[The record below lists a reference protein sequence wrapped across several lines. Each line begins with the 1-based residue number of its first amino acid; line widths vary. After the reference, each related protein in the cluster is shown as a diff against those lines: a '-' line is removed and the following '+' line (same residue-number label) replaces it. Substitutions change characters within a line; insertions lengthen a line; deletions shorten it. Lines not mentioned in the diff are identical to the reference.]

1 MCYNYEYMIERGI
14 KRANRERGEKM
25 DYSELSVAEKKI
37 LGEDAKRL
45 TKNFPANGDD
55 SSTGESSFE
64 TISSFPGQET
74 IVIPITT
81 KIREA
86 YLFGFLADWA
96 KSAKDGKANY
106 NCRGETILEKPTW
119 KKPFIRGQRC
129 LVPAAAFYETDRSTK
144 KRYRFTVRDEPEI
157 FYAGIFNHWTNKDTG
172 EIFKTFAIIT
182 WEANELVRQV
192 WERMP
197 VILNKDAQQVWMNME
212 SSVQECV
219 SLLRSYPAH
228 LMESM
233 EAPPLQRRKK
243 SDDNLS
249 LEL

>member
-1 MCYNYEYMIERGI
+1 MIERGI
-14 KRANRERGEKM
+14 KKANRERREKV
-25 DYSELSVAEKKI
+25 DYKELSEAEKKI
-37 LGEDAKRL
+37 LGEDVKRL
-45 TKNFPANGDD
+45 TKNFSMD
-55 SSTGESSFE
+55 SNNHSPGESSLE

-96 KSAKDGKANY
+96 KSVKDGKANY
-106 NCRGETILEKPTW
+106 NCRGETIMEKPTW
-119 KKPFIRGQRC
+119 KKPFTRAQRC
-129 LVPAAAFYETDRSTK
+129 LVPAAAFYETDRATK
-144 KRYRFTVRDEPEI
+144 KRYRFTVKNEPEI
-157 FYAGIFNHWTNKDTG
+157 FYAGIFNHWTDKTTG

-182 WEANELVRQV
+182 WEANELVREV

-197 VILNKDAQQVWMNME
+197 VILSKDAQQIWMNTE
-212 SSVQECV
+212 SSVEECV
-219 SLLRSYPAH
+219 SLLGSYPVH
-228 LMESM
+228 LMESE